1 MVLFESGTAA
11 DGNEKR
17 KKRHTA
23 ATVTILMAHCD
34 QTNAFTII
42 DEEYMHYLVITLVI
56 RPTDKFT

>member
-34 QTNAFTII
+34 QTNAFTI
-42 DEEYMHYLVITLVI
+42 DEEYMHYFVITLVI

>member
-1 MVLFESGTAA
+1 VVQFESGTAA
-11 DGNEKR
+11 DGNEKQ

-34 QTNAFTII
+34 QTNAFTV
-42 DEEYMHYLVITLVI
+42 DEEYMHYFVITLVI